1 VAVVRLTFETKQ
13 IGEVFT
19 SAGQVILDAARAAA
33 DDVLD
38 AGLEEGR
45 DNIRSASG
53 NFGSRWWMGLDGKVT
68 KSGSEITVRFTH
80 DIPYFWVHQ
89 EGATIVA
96 KSGRSIG
103 GVPQM
108 WFEDT
113 RRSPFHLVHVPRV
126 TIPKRFRVKEVLID
140 VMSRFP
146 QFYTK
151 RTQDFRR

>member
-1 VAVVRLTFETKQ
+1 VAVVRLTFDSKPL
-13 IGEVFT
+13 GERFNSTGKIV
-19 SAGQVILDAARAAA
+19 LDAARAAA

-38 AGLEEGR
+38 EGLEAGR
-45 DNIRSASG
+45 SNIQSAPGKFS
-53 NFGSRWWMGLDGKVT
+53 SRWWMGLDGKVS

-96 KSGRSIG
+96 KRGRAIG
-103 GVPQM
+103 GVPQL

-126 TIPKRFRVKEVLID
+126 TIPKRFRVKEVLTATMRKYPD
-140 VMSRFP
+140 
-146 QFYTK
+146 FYNK
-151 RTQDFRR
+151 RLKDFA